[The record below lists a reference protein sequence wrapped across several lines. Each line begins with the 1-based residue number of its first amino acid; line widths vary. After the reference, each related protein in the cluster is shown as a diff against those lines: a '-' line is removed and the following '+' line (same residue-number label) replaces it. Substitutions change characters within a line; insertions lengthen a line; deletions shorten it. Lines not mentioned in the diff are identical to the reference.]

1 VAEDR
6 DIVLLQGL
14 RNSLMAASVIG
25 SSALFALMGWVA
37 VIASKGGAWWVGL
50 PAVASLGVA
59 MLAIFGLA
67 HGSALADRR
76 AIERRWHFA
85 NALVGIAAFLLVLFP
100 LFLLVQMK
108 LN

>member
-1 VAEDR
+1 MANER

-37 VIASKGGAWWVGL
+37 VAVNKGGAWWVGI
-50 PAVASLGVA
+50 PAVGSLALA

-67 HGSALADRR
+67 HGSALANEL
-76 AIERRWHFA
+76 AIEKRWHQA
-85 NALVGIAAFLLVLFP
+85 NVLVGAAALLLVLFP
-100 LFLLVQMK
+100 VLLLSQIKVS
-108 LN
+108 

>member
-1 VAEDR
+1 MVEDR

-37 VIASKGGAWWVGL
+37 VALNKGGAWWVGL
-50 PAVASLGVA
+50 PAVSSLAIA
-59 MLAIFGLA
+59 MLAIAGLA

-76 AIERRWHFA
+76 AIERRWHLA
-85 NALVGIAAFLLVLFP
+85 NALVAIAALLLVLFP
-100 LFLLVQMK
+100 VFLLLQVRAA
-108 LN
+108 